1 MTYRMNENVTFT
13 ELDDAE
19 SVLLHLKTRRYF
31 SLNETGTLI
40 WQQLRQGKEVDEIA
54 ALLEQQYELDTPSA
68 FARAYVLA
76 SAESRARAAHLGAA
90 RS

>member
-1 MTYRMNENVTFT
+1 MNENVTFT

-54 ALLEQQYELDTPSA
+54 ALLEQQYELDT
-68 FARAYVLA
+68 
-76 SAESRARAAHLGAA
+76 AEALKHVKTFLDRLVQDGLLEAG
-90 RS
+90 

>member
-31 SLNETGTLI
+31 SLNETGTFI
-40 WQQLRQGKEVDEIA
+40 WQQIRQGKDVDEIA
-54 ALLEQQYELDTPSA
+54 ALLEQTYALDADEALQHVKT
-68 FARAYVLA
+68 FLDRLVQDGLL
-76 SAESRARAAHLGAA
+76 EVG
-90 RS
+90 

>member
-1 MTYRMNENVTFT
+1 MTYRLNENVTFT

-40 WQQLRQGKEVDEIA
+40 WQQLRQGRDVDEIA
-54 ALLEQQYELDTPSA
+54 ALLERQYELD
-68 FARAYVLA
+68 
-76 SAESRARAAHLGAA
+76 SAEALQHVKTFLDRLVQDGLLEAG
-90 RS
+90 